1 MWVGRSRRFAL
12 PSLIVGDEA
21 PCVRATRRAVAER
34 QRTRATL
41 IRRRLGNS
49 FDVTRRWLEPCAVRL
64 GSRDAV
70 RPVPGRGAAAAQQW
84 HIQRIP
90 SCNSRRVSRKH
101 EQRTII
107 AMEASLARGFE
118 DGIFWI
124 TERIAI
130 GRFATVERSRR
141 LLELGVTHILN
152 VGDTPSL
159 AEVATAG
166 FQSVAEVPL
175 EDLTLIPCEAALRC
189 LDLMHE
195 VLSVPDS
202 KLFVHCT
209 AGQNRSPT
217 VIWLYLVA
225 CGTP

>member
-1 MWVGRSRRFAL
+1 
-12 PSLIVGDEA
+12 
-21 PCVRATRRAVAER
+21 
-34 QRTRATL
+34 
-41 IRRRLGNS
+41 
-49 FDVTRRWLEPCAVRL
+49 
-64 GSRDAV
+64 
-70 RPVPGRGAAAAQQW
+70 
-84 HIQRIP
+84 
-90 SCNSRRVSRKH
+90 
-101 EQRTII
+101 
-107 AMEASLARGFE
+107 MEASLARGFE

-225 CGTP
+225 CGTPTEQPKRVIVARSPDAIPGNVSLVNDDLIEAALQHGRARGMRVEVS